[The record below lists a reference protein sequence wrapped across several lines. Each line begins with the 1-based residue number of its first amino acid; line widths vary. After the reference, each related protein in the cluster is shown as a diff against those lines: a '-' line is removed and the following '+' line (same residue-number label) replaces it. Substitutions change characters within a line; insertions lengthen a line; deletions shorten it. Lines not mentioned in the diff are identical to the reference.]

1 MNRKMHLKV
10 NASEYYP
17 GHRGSV
23 GQSCGVSG
31 PAVNGCGSVNA
42 CAQCAL
48 LSKWQGKES
57 GSESPRVNAWV
68 MHSQNLER
76 IQKISTPDEAT
87 GG

>member
-31 PAVNGCGSVNA
+31 PAVNGCGNGNA

-48 LSKWQGKES
+48 LSK
-57 GSESPRVNAWV
+57 
-68 MHSQNLER
+68 
-76 IQKISTPDEAT
+76 
-87 GG
+87 